1 MNTISEDSNFSPST
15 FALILD
21 KLKDKSELALK
32 LVYIKLFQ
40 KKLADE
46 WSSVTETSNFK
57 NVSEKDITKAIM
69 KKRNSSKNEIV
80 L

>member
-1 MNTISEDSNFSPST
+1 MNTIPKDSNFSPST
-15 FALILD
+15 FALIVD

-32 LVYIKLFQ
+32 LLYIKLFS
-40 KKLADE
+40 KEIADE
-46 WSSVTETSNFK
+46 WSSVTESFNFES
-57 NVSEKDITKAIM
+57 VSEEDIIKAIM